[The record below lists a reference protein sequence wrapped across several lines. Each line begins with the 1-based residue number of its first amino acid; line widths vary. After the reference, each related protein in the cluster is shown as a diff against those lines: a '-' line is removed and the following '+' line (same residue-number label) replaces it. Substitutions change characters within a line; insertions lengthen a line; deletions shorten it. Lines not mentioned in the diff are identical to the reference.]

1 MKKLLPFLFA
11 AAILAAAH
19 ALDFPA
25 GVSLEPD
32 GRLKL
37 GDAELLLTFAD
48 CNWKWCENSHWT
60 HRKSDIAADSGTVTG
75 DIAFGDGTGRVSQ
88 TLRQLGGG
96 TWKFESRVSFSKPVD
111 CKTLCATLRLPVPAG
126 KLTVDGRE
134 ISLPEVMGERV
145 LRQTAPARSV
155 FVELAGGLRL
165 TISGNLSVMVQDDRR
180 WVQTASVRVYFTPSQ
195 GEVKDSALEFKL
207 ELSAPA
213 AVPVDLAGAA
223 NRTFADPDGSG
234 WTGQGSGNDLSW
246 LKSGRV
252 EYAGFPF
259 MIGLGKK
266 AVVVGR
272 IAPQQAKLML
282 TGTPAGAVNLLH
294 ASAWPPPEGEPLG
307 FLDVEYDNGKM
318 ESIPVRSGIDCG
330 NWWTSQSFPNAAV
343 AVSDDNL
350 SATTGLYAS
359 SFRLS
364 GERLKSITFRSA
376 APKSCWMIAAVTLS
390 DRVVAF
396 PRTSEKPLVMRENAN
411 WKPLWFD
418 HEVLAD
424 SPLDFSGGLDAPA
437 GKYGFVRVSPEGW
450 LTFEKAP
457 EKRLRLLGVNLC
469 RTGGFPDKAVVDR
482 LVEHLAR
489 LGYNSVRI
497 HHHDHLLVDSKAP
510 DSVTLDPDRL
520 DRLDYLFA
528 KFKERG
534 FYITTDLFTS
544 RILKSGD
551 GIPGAPEAGEMALKA
566 LIPIDRAAMENWKTF
581 ARKWMT
587 HRNPYT
593 GLSWGEDPAL
603 FCINLSNED
612 PLAIW
617 WNRFPKTKERYIRK
631 FEEWKKDR
639 PAGGIDVLYFLDELQ
654 AKALDEQLDFV
665 RRELGMKTL
674 ATSLNCGYS
683 SALTPLRE
691 KFDLV
696 DNHQYFA
703 HPTFPETPWSL
714 PHGYD
719 QGSAIRRNAILPRLV
734 MPSRIFGKPF
744 LITEFNY
751 CTPNVF
757 RAEGGPLL
765 GAYAALQDWD
775 GLWRFAWTHKSADLE
790 HPRQPGCF
798 DGSQDPMQQFSDRII
813 RTLFVCGDLSPAKE
827 KIALEIPGNP
837 YDGSGTPP
845 DFPEAFSS
853 LGLNA
858 RIGSYAAGSPLPQGV
873 RRYRPGE
880 RVSADSQVILDRS
893 AGTFAVATPFSET
906 VTLPRGELAAK
917 LLRVKKADTFMTVA
931 AISLDRRPLAGSRS
945 VLVIH
950 LTDVA
955 NTGMHFGN
963 GAKTRLIGWGTL
975 PLLLRRGTAEIEIST
990 DSSWRVTALRTD
1002 GAPLGRVASDFQ
1014 NGIFHF
1020 RADSFSFPEGV
1031 IAYHLSKD

>member
-1 MKKLLPFLFA
+1 MKKLFLYLFVA
-11 AAILAAAH
+11 AVLTAVQAM
-19 ALDFPA
+19 DFPV
-25 GVSLEPD
+25 GVKLEPD
-32 GRLKL
+32 GRLRI
-37 GDAELLLTFAD
+37 GNAELLLTFAD
-48 CNWKWCENSHWT
+48 GSWKWCENPHWT
-60 HRKSDIAADSGTVTG
+60 ARKSRTAADSFTVTG
-75 DIAFGDGTGRVSQ
+75 EILVGGVQGEAAETV
-88 TLRQLGGG
+88 RQLGGG
-96 TWKFESRVSFSKPVD
+96 TWKFESHVSFPNPVE
-111 CKTLCATLRLPVPAG
+111 CNTLCATLRLPVPAG
-126 KLTVDGRE
+126 TLTVDGRE
-134 ISLPEVMGERV
+134 ISVPEIQKERV
-145 LRQTAPARSV
+145 LRPAAPARKVS
-155 FVELAGGLRL
+155 VELAGGLHL
-165 TISGNLSVMVQDDRR
+165 TISGDLRVMVQDDRR
-180 WVQTASVRVYFTPSQ
+180 WVQTVSVRIYFTPSE
-195 GEVKDSALEFKL
+195 GKVKDAALEFGL

-213 AVPVDLAGAA
+213 AVPVALTGAA
-223 NRTFADPDGSG
+223 NRTLADPDGSG
-234 WTGQGSGNDLSW
+234 WTGQGSGNELSW
-246 LKSGRV
+246 LKSGTL
-252 EYAGFPF
+252 EYANFPF
-259 MIGLGKK
+259 VIGPEKK
-266 AVVVGR
+266 AVVIGR
-272 IAPQQAKLML
+272 VAPPRSTLAVPGIPAK
-282 TGTPAGAVNLLH
+282 AVNLLH
-294 ASAWPPPEGEPLG
+294 ASAWPPPEGASLG
-307 FLDVEYDNGKM
+307 FLDVEYDNGKT

-343 AVSDDNL
+343 AVSEDNL

-396 PRTSEKPLVMRENAN
+396 PRTSEKPLIMKENAK

-418 HEVLAD
+418 HEVLAK
-424 SPLDFSGGLDAPA
+424 SPLDFSGQLDAPA

-457 EKRLRLLGVNLC
+457 GKRLRLLGVNLC
-469 RTGGFPDKAVVDR
+469 RTGGFPDKAVTDR
-482 LVEHLAR
+482 LVEYLAR

-497 HHHDHLLVDSKAP
+497 HHHDNLLVDSGAP
-510 DSVTLDPDRL
+510 DSVTLDPERL

-544 RILKSGD
+544 RILKPGD

-581 ARKWMT
+581 VRKWMT

-593 GLSWGEDPAL
+593 GLAWGEDPAL
-603 FCINLSNED
+603 FCVNLSNED
-612 PLAIW
+612 PLFIW
-617 WNRFPKTKERYIRK
+617 WNRFLETKKRYMRK
-631 FEEWKKDR
+631 FEAWKKGR
-639 PAGGIDVLYFLDELQ
+639 PSGDVDFCRFVDELQ
-654 AKALDEQLDFV
+654 AKALKEQFDFV

-674 ATSLNCGYS
+674 VTSLNCGYS

-691 KFDLV
+691 TFDLV

-703 HPTFPETPWSL
+703 HPAFPEKPWSL

-744 LITEFNY
+744 LMTEFNY
-751 CTPNVF
+751 CMPNMS
-757 RAEGGPLL
+757 RAEGGPLI

-790 HPRQPGCF
+790 LPRQPASF
-798 DGSQDPMQQFSDRII
+798 DGSLDPMQQFSDRII
-813 RTLFVCGDLSPAKE
+813 WALFVRGDLSPAKE

-858 RIGSYAAGSPLPQGV
+858 RIGSYAAGSPLPPGV

-880 RVSADSQVILDRS
+880 RVSADSRVILDRA
-893 AGTFAVATPFSET
+893 AGTFTVETPFSET

-917 LLRVKKADTFMTVA
+917 LLRVKKADGFMTVA

-950 LTDVA
+950 LTDIT

-975 PLLLRRGTAEIEIST
+975 PLLLRRGTAEVEIST
-990 DSSWRVTALRTD
+990 GSPWRVTALRAD
-1002 GAPLGRVASDFQ
+1002 GTLLGRVSSDFQ
-1014 NGIFHF
+1014 NGVFHF
-1020 RADSFSFPEGV
+1020 RADPFSFPDGV